1 MTRLYLIAGWLAL
14 GAVAFVTLGPIYDR
28 PQVASSSHLEHFSA
42 FLVLGLVFALAY
54 PDRPMRAVLIVVGS
68 AILFEIL
75 QLVTPDRHGRL
86 VDAMTKVAGAAAGI
100 MLARV
105 MLNFWQARLR
115 SVPAVSSVLRRGER
129 DQL

>member
-14 GAVAFVTLGPIYDR
+14 GAVAFVTLGPVSDR
-28 PQVASSSHLEHFSA
+28 PQVAPSHLEHFSA

-54 PDRPMRAVLIVVGS
+54 PDRPMRAILIVVGS

-75 QLVTPDRHGRL
+75 QLLTPDRHGRL
-86 VDAMTKVAGAAAGI
+86 VDAMTKVTGAAAGI
-100 MLARV
+100 MLARL
-105 MLNFWQARLR
+105 MLNSWQARLR
-115 SVPAVSSVLRRGER
+115 SLPAESSVSGRGER